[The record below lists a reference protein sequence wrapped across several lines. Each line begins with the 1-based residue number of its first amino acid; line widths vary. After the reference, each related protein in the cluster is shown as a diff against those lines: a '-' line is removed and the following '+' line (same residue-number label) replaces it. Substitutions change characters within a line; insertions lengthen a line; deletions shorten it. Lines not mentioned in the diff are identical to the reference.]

1 MGKEFE
7 KNLVSMEYD
16 VPKFKG
22 CALRRNQWLK
32 IAILALI
39 VVVVGLA
46 VVFLV
51 VNPSTPYCC
60 TTVLLYCSVLL
71 ITIITLVGL
80 FTILYRIILSETAE
94 VEKVLDKKLA
104 LYQEANMAIISLG
117 KKEHSESKK
126 NS

>member
-1 MGKEFE
+1 MGKDLE

-16 VPKFKG
+16 VPKFKD
-22 CALRRNQWLK
+22 CALRRNLWLK

-46 VVFLV
+46 TLFFI
-51 VNPSTPYCC
+51 VNGTSTYSS
-60 TTVLLYCSVLL
+60 TTVLMYCGVLL

-94 VEKVLDKKLA
+94 IEKVLDKKLA
-104 LYQEANMAIISLG
+104 LYQEANMAIISIG
-117 KKEHSESKK
+117 KKEHEGNKG
-126 NS
+126 